1 MVAEHQIIFSLWKP
15 LLTNT
20 YLKVNICL
28 YALLTY
34 KSAFDTVWR
43 KGLFFKLLQHR
54 IGNNFLSTLQNVYS
68 EVHYKVKL
76 DLGISATIS
85 SANGVK
91 RGCVL
96 SPTLFILFLSDFPSI
111 FDNTCDAVS
120 PGDAQLNRMM
130 FADDLVLLST
140 TTEGLPECCLD
151 KLLAYTRRW
160 NLKVNINKTKM
171 IIFNKG
177 GHIIKH
183 FNFWLGMEPISITQ

>member
-1 MVAEHQIIFSLWKP
+1 MH
-15 LLTNT
+15 
-20 YLKVNICL
+20 
-28 YALLTY
+28 ALLTY

-43 KGLFFKLLQHR
+43 KGLFFKLLQR
-54 IGNNFLSTLQNVYS
+54 GIGNNILSTLQSVYS

-76 DLGISATIS
+76 DFGISATIS

-91 RGCVL
+91 QGCVP

-111 FDNTCDAVS
+111 FDNTCDPVS

-130 FADDLVLLST
+130 FVDDLVLLSTT

-151 KLLAYTRRW
+151 KLLTYTRRW
-160 NLKVNINKTKM
+160 NLKVNIDKTKI

-183 FNFWLGMEPISITQ
+183 FNFWLGMEPMITQQYC